1 MGQGQTGQAITALRD
16 AARLGQWLLLKNLH
30 LVTPWLY
37 SLEKELT
44 SLKPHDSFRLFL
56 TTEAHDNFPSMLL
69 RQSLKITYESPPGLR
84 ENLLR
89 TYSGWSRE
97 FVGHGSNL
105 RAQMLFILA
114 WFHAIVQE
122 RRNYI
127 PQGWTKFYEFS
138 TADVRAGA
146 DVISSICN
154 SSQNAAAIPWNTV
167 WGLMENAIY
176 GGRIDN
182 NNDIRILT
190 TYLNQYFNSDIILNN
205 GNSSRQLTRGL
216 QLPNSNKWEEYMS
229 IASALP
235 TYDSPS
241 VFGLPG
247 NIEGILQR
255 TSSLN
260 VIAQLKKLQVSSIL
274 SSKFDRVL
282 WKKLLQPFLT
292 SWQALFHSNQFQS
305 PQKTSVRQDSDLTP
319 IDSFVLLE
327 SQKAQDLIAK
337 IDSFAQDLTKILDGG
352 ALSGNA
358 FTLGKSLLSSEV
370 PWAYLFVFL
379 YFYHF

>member
-154 SSQNAAAIPWNTV
+154 SSQNAAAIPWTTV
-167 WGLMENAIY
+167 VGLMENALY

-190 TYLNQYFNSDIILNN
+190 T
-205 GNSSRQLTRGL
+205 
-216 QLPNSNKWEEYMS
+216 
-229 IASALP
+229 
-235 TYDSPS
+235 
-241 VFGLPG
+241 
-247 NIEGILQR
+247 
-255 TSSLN
+255 
-260 VIAQLKKLQVSSIL
+260 
-274 SSKFDRVL
+274 
-282 WKKLLQPFLT
+282 
-292 SWQALFHSNQFQS
+292 
-305 PQKTSVRQDSDLTP
+305 
-319 IDSFVLLE
+319 
-327 SQKAQDLIAK
+327 
-337 IDSFAQDLTKILDGG
+337 
-352 ALSGNA
+352 
-358 FTLGKSLLSSEV
+358 
-370 PWAYLFVFL
+370 
-379 YFYHF
+379 